1 MWKCFLCSLRVFPQ
15 VQMMKK
21 LMDLKLDCQYIVK
34 FFGWFNLV
42 KANKCV
48 LMFEMLDMNL
58 EQYCE
63 RFSPLPLIEIKT
75 AIKQV

>member
-1 MWKCFLCSLRVFPQ
+1 
-15 VQMMKK
+15 MKR
-21 LMDLKLDCQYIVK
+21 LMDLKLDGHYIVK

-42 KANKCV
+42 NLNKCV

-63 RFSPLPLIEIKT
+63 RFSPLPLSEIKT
-75 AIKQV
+75 AVIQVRTHESQSSAHNTFT

>member
-1 MWKCFLCSLRVFPQ
+1 
-15 VQMMKK
+15 
-21 LMDLKLDCQYIVK
+21 MDLKLDGHYIVK

-42 KANKCV
+42 NLNKCV

-63 RFSPLPLIEIKT
+63 RFSPLPLSEIRT
-75 AIKQV
+75 AIIQVRILKSQSSAHSTFRWH

>member
-1 MWKCFLCSLRVFPQ
+1 
-15 VQMMKK
+15 
-21 LMDLKLDCQYIVK
+21 MDLKLDGRYIVK

-42 KANKCV
+42 NLNKCV

-63 RFSPLPLIEIKT
+63 RFSPLPLSEIRT
-75 AIKQV
+75 AIIQVRIHK